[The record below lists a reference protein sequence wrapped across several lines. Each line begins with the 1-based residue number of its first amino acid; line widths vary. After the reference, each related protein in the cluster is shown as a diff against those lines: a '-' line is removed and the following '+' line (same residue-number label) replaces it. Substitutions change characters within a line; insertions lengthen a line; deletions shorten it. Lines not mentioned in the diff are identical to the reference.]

1 LEKGWLV
8 SFGDGQGRLSSQSLS
23 GISFVMPV
31 LNEEKYLKASVES
44 IFSQFDDLD
53 ASKFGQ
59 IEVILA
65 LGPSTDAT
73 NLVADELASRLAVKI
88 VENPTGK
95 TAAGLNLAIAAAKG
109 DVIVRVDAHSEL
121 SPKYAARAFELLLE
135 TGAANVGGVMRAEG
149 TTPFSKAVAFGYGS
163 RFGLGGGTFHVGGS
177 AGPSDSV
184 YLGVFRR
191 SVLGEV
197 GGFGEKI
204 IRGQDWELNLRIREA
219 GHVVWFDPRLEV
231 GYRPRSSWRALAK
244 QFYDTGFWRAAITR
258 KSFARANLRYFA
270 PPAMVIG
277 TVLGL
282 AFAALTGTVIGVI
295 PAALYLGFVALATV
309 SAKNLDL
316 RSRLNLLVVL
326 PTMHF
331 AWGIGF
337 IVGLFG

>member
-1 LEKGWLV
+1 LK
-8 SFGDGQGRLSSQSLS
+8 LSELA

-44 IFSQFDDLD
+44 IFGQFDDLN
-53 ASKFGQ
+53 SGKSGQ

-65 LGPSTDAT
+65 LGPSTDSTDA
-73 NLVADELASRLAVKI
+73 VAAELASRLPVKI
-88 VENPTGK
+88 VANPTGK
-95 TAAGLNLAIAAAKG
+95 TAAGLNLAIAVAKG

-121 SPKYAARAFELLLE
+121 SPGYAARAFEVLLE

-149 TTPFSKAVAFGYGS
+149 TNPFSKAVAFGYGS
-163 RFGLGGGTFHVGGS
+163 RFGLGGGTFHVGGT

-191 SVLGEV
+191 TVLGAV
-197 GGFGEKI
+197 GGFDEKI

-219 GHVVWFDPRLEV
+219 GHVVWFDPKLEV

-258 KSFARANLRYFA
+258 KSVARANLRYFA
-270 PPAMVIG
+270 PPLMVVG
-277 TVLGL
+277 TI
-282 AFAALTGTVIGVI
+282 AALVLAVATGLVIAVI
-295 PAALYLGFVALATV
+295 PAALYMGFVALAAV
-309 SAKNLDL
+309 SAKDLDL

-331 AWGIGF
+331 AWGLGF

>member
-1 LEKGWLV
+1 
-8 SFGDGQGRLSSQSLS
+8 
-23 GISFVMPV
+23 MPV
-31 LNEEKYLKASVES
+31 LNEEKYLKAAVES
-44 IFSQFDDLD
+44 IFSQFDALGN
-53 ASKFGQ
+53 SKFGQ

-65 LGPSTDAT
+65 LGTSVDKTDA
-73 NLVADELASRLAVKI
+73 VAAELASRLPVKI
-88 VENPTGK
+88 VANPTGK
-95 TAAGLNLAIAAAKG
+95 TAAGLNLAIEASHS

-121 SPKYAARAFELLLE
+121 SPEYAAKAFELLQT

-149 TTPFSKAVAFGYGS
+149 TNAFSNAVAFGYGS
-163 RFGLGGGTFHVGGS
+163 RFGLGGGTFHVGGT

-197 GGFGEKI
+197 GGFDEQI

-219 GHVVWFDPRLEV
+219 GHVVWFDPSLVV

-244 QFYDTGFWRAAITR
+244 QFFDTGFWRAAITR
-258 KSFARANLRYFA
+258 KNFARANLRYFA
-270 PPAMVIG
+270 PPVMVVG
-277 TVLGL
+277 TLGGL
-282 AFAALTGTVIGVI
+282 VASIATGSLIGVI
-295 PAALYLGFVALATV
+295 PSAFYLGFVALAAV

-337 IVGLFG
+337 IVGMFG

>member
-1 LEKGWLV
+1 
-8 SFGDGQGRLSSQSLS
+8 
-23 GISFVMPV
+23 MPV

-44 IFSQFDDLD
+44 IFGQFDDLNTG
-53 ASKFGQ
+53 AFGQ
-59 IEVILA
+59 IQVILA
-65 LGPSTDAT
+65 LGPSTDGTEA
-73 NLVADELASRLAVKI
+73 VAAELASRLPVKI
-88 VENPTGK
+88 VDNPTGK
-95 TAAGLNLAIAAAKG
+95 TAAGLNLAIAAANG

-149 TTPFSKAVAFGYGS
+149 SNPFSKAVAFGYGS
-163 RFGLGGGTFHVGGS
+163 RFGLGGGTFHVGGT

-191 SVLGEV
+191 SVLREV
-197 GGFGEKI
+197 GGFDEKI

-219 GHVVWFDPRLEV
+219 GHVVWFDPTLEV

-270 PPAMVIG
+270 PPLMVVG
-277 TVLGL
+277 TIAGL
-282 AFAALTGTVIGVI
+282 VIAASTGLVIGVI
-295 PAALYLGFVALATV
+295 PAALYLGFVALAAV
-309 SAKNLDL
+309 SARNLDL

-331 AWGIGF
+331 AWGLGF

>member
-1 LEKGWLV
+1 
-8 SFGDGQGRLSSQSLS
+8 
-23 GISFVMPV
+23 MPV

-44 IFSQFDDLD
+44 IFGQFDELN
-53 ASKFGQ
+53 SGQFGQ

-65 LGPSTDAT
+65 LGPSTDGTDA
-73 NLVADELASRLAVKI
+73 VAAELTSRLPVKI
-88 VENPTGK
+88 VANPAGK

-121 SPKYAARAFELLLE
+121 SPGYAARAFELLLA

-149 TTPFSKAVAFGYGS
+149 TNGFSRAVAFGYGS
-163 RFGLGGGTFHVGGS
+163 RFGLGGGTFHVGGK

-191 SVLGEV
+191 TVLGAV
-197 GGFGEKI
+197 GGFDEKI

-219 GHVVWFDPRLEV
+219 GHVVWFDPTLEV

-270 PPAMVIG
+270 PPLM
-277 TVLGL
+277 VLGTIAGLVL
-282 AFAALTGTVIGVI
+282 AAATGLVIGVI
-295 PAALYLGFVALATV
+295 PAALYLGFVALAAV

-331 AWGIGF
+331 AWGLGF

>member
-1 LEKGWLV
+1 M
-8 SFGDGQGRLSSQSLS
+8 
-23 GISFVMPV
+23 MPV

-44 IFSQFDDLD
+44 IFGQFETLKGDT
-53 ASKFGQ
+53 FGQ

-65 LGPSTDAT
+65 LGPSIDKTSSVAEELAARLPVK
-73 NLVADELASRLAVKI
+73 LVA
-88 VENPTGK
+88 NPTGK
-95 TAAGLNLAIAAAKG
+95 TAAGLNLAIASANG

-121 SPKYAARAFELLLE
+121 SQGYAARAFELLHE

-149 TTPFSKAVAFGYGS
+149 TNSFSRAVAFGYGS

-184 YLGVFRR
+184 YLGVFRK
-191 SVLGEV
+191 SVLEQV
-197 GGFGEKI
+197 GGFDEQI

-219 GHVVWFDPRLEV
+219 GHVIWFDPRLEV

-270 PPAMVIG
+270 PPLM
-277 TVLGL
+277 VLGTFAGLVL
-282 AFAALTGTVIGVI
+282 ALATGWLIGVI
-295 PAALYLGFVALATV
+295 PAALYLGFVALAAV
-309 SAKNLDL
+309 SAKRLDL
-316 RSRLNLLVVL
+316 RSRLNLLIVL
-326 PTMHF
+326 PTMHY